1 MNGKRRSALQFLL
14 SWCAATALVC
24 AGQWACASEMPKAE
38 MEQWRLASLWPSNQP
53 QSPQTPLPAVV
64 RVIAVDGNL
73 ALGNGTM
80 MSMGSGTLVDTNDD
94 YGLVITNWH
103 VVRDAV
109 GPVEVV
115 FPGGFHSMAR
125 VVRTD
130 KEWDLA
136 ALLIWK
142 PPGISPVPV
151 TNIAPKPGEM
161 LTIAGYGKGDY
172 KMQSGP
178 CTEYLAP
185 RPGRPAEI
193 VELAAAAR
201 HGDSGG
207 PILNTRGELAG
218 VLFGEG
224 GGHTDG
230 SYGGRV
236 QKFLELTALDLR
248 SLPAGSTG
256 GPGTAVATNPAKANG
271 ANVTAAAARFD
282 GGIHTPQNDP
292 RTQAD
297 WNSWESQRLASR
309 PSDASG
315 LNPSNNSA
323 ARPLDLAA
331 ESDSKSAA
339 PSAPAAHRAGRFV
352 WQDELKT
359 FMAAFGVA
367 AILLHVMRFAAS

>member
-24 AGQWACASEMPKAE
+24 ASQGACASETPAAE
-38 MEQWRLASLWPSNQP
+38 MGQWRLASLWPSNQP
-53 QSPQTPLPAVV
+53 QAPQTPLPAVA
-64 RVIAVDGNL
+64 RVIAVDGGL
-73 ALGNGTM
+73 ALGSGTM
-80 MSMGSGTLVDTNDD
+80 MSLGSGTLVDTNND

-142 PPGISPVPV
+142 PPGISPMSV
-151 TNIAPKPGEM
+151 TNVAPKPGEM

-185 RPGRPAEI
+185 GPGRPAEI

-207 PILNTRGELAG
+207 PILNTHGELAG

-248 SLPAGSTG
+248 TLPASNTG
-256 GPGTAVATNPAKANG
+256 APSTAVAANSPKASA
-271 ANVTAAAARFD
+271 ANVSAAAAQFD
-282 GGIHTPQNDP
+282 GGIHAPQDDP

-297 WNSWESQRLASR
+297 WNAWEAERLAAR
-309 PSDASG
+309 PHDTMG
-315 LNPSNNSA
+315 LNPTTNSA
-323 ARPLDLAA
+323 VRPLDLAA
-331 ESDSKSAA
+331 EPDSKVAA
-339 PSAPAAHRAGRFV
+339 PSPSTTGRAGRFV

-367 AILLHVMRFAAS
+367 AVLLHVMRFVAS

>member
-1 MNGKRRSALQFLL
+1 M
-14 SWCAATALVC
+14 
-24 AGQWACASEMPKAE
+24 
-38 MEQWRLASLWPSNQP
+38 
-53 QSPQTPLPAVV
+53 V
-64 RVIAVDGNL
+64 RVIAVDGGL
-73 ALGNGTM
+73 ALGSGTM
-80 MSMGSGTLVDTNDD
+80 MSLGSGTLVDTNDD

-142 PPGISPVPV
+142 PPGISPVTV
-151 TNIAPKPGEM
+151 TGVAPKPGEM
-161 LTIAGYGKGDY
+161 LMIAGYGKGDY

-185 RPGRPAEI
+185 GPGRPAEI

-236 QKFLELTALDLR
+236 QKFLELTCAPIYEHCRPVTQPRRRRPWRRMRQTERGQFLDSSSALRRR
-248 SLPAGSTG
+248 SSY
-256 GPGTAVATNPAKANG
+256 
-271 ANVTAAAARFD
+271 
-282 GGIHTPQNDP
+282 
-292 RTQAD
+292 
-297 WNSWESQRLASR
+297 
-309 PSDASG
+309 
-315 LNPSNNSA
+315 
-323 ARPLDLAA
+323 
-331 ESDSKSAA
+331 A
-339 PSAPAAHRAGRFV
+339 P
-352 WQDELKT
+352 E
-359 FMAAFGVA
+359 
-367 AILLHVMRFAAS
+367 

>member
-1 MNGKRRSALQFLL
+1 MKVKRWAGNIFFGTVAILQL
-14 SWCAATALVC
+14 WATA
-24 AGQWACASEMPKAE
+24 GHACAQEAPAGE
-38 MEQWRLASLWPSNQP
+38 NQALRLASLWSGAP
-53 QSPQTPLPAVV
+53 QRQTPHPAVV
-64 RVIAVDGNL
+64 RVIAVDQDS
-73 ALGNGTM
+73 
-80 MSMGSGTLVDTNDD
+80 MSLGSGTLVDANED

-115 FPGGFHSMAR
+115 FADGFHSMAR

-142 PPGISPVPV
+142 PPAVTPV
-151 TNIAPKPGEM
+151 TISTVPPRPGEM

-178 CTEYLAP
+178 CTEYLSPA
-185 RPGRPAEI
+185 PGRPAEI

-207 PILNTRGELAG
+207 PIFNNRGELAG

-236 QKFLELTALDLR
+236 NQFLQRTALDLKT
-248 SLPAGSTG
+248 LQPASTEQNRA
-256 GPGTAVATNPAKANG
+256 TAVAANQIKSNGWVQPQAKFEG
-271 ANVTAAAARFD
+271 GIGSSQDD
-282 GGIHTPQNDP
+282 GGSIAWSNTPT
-292 RTQAD
+292 TQIAM
-297 WNSWESQRLASR
+297 R
-309 PSDASG
+309 SG
-315 LNPSNNSA
+315 SGSPTPTIDVQA
-323 ARPLDLAA
+323 GRPLALPA
-331 ESDSKSAA
+331 EPAQKMARADSMAPLKST
-339 PSAPAAHRAGRFV
+339 GFV
-352 WQDELKT
+352 WGDELKT
-359 FMAAFGVA
+359 FLASFGAAAMALH
-367 AILLHVMRFAAS
+367 LLRWIAGR